1 MTIPERDLDFM
12 DGEHLVHLYGTD
24 LEALARAV
32 GGFVADGRARGHG
45 TLAIVGP
52 ENWEAIAAELER
64 RGIAIEAAVADGS
77 LVLLDAAATLASFV
91 VDGRPDRARFDATVG
106 VAVRAAARRDPGVR
120 LYGEMVGLLWAAGD
134 AAAAAALE
142 MMWNDLLASVPVR
155 LFCSYPVDVF
165 GADFE
170 RANMDAI
177 LCAHSHLVP
186 TTPGSGLAA
195 ALDRGME
202 TVLGVGG
209 ARSIKSLIQPN
220 HRPAWGAVPEA
231 ESTILWLR
239 NNLPAHADEITAI
252 ARAYFRE

>member
-1 MTIPERDLDFM
+1 MTIPEHDLDFT
-12 DGEHLVHLYGTD
+12 DGSHFVHLYGTD

-32 GGFVADGRARGHG
+32 GTFMADGRAHGHG
-45 TLAIVGP
+45 ALVIVGP
-52 ENWEAIAAELER
+52 ENWEAISSDLEH
-64 RGIAIEAAVADGS
+64 RGVDVAGALADGS
-77 LVLLDAAATLASFV
+77 IVVLDAGATLASFV
-91 VDGRPDRARFDATVG
+91 VDGRPDPALFDATVG
-106 VAVRAAARRDPGVR
+106 AAIRDAARHDPGVR
-120 LYGEMVGLLWAAGD
+120 LYGEMVGLLWSAGD

-142 MMWNDLLASVPVR
+142 AMWNELLAEVPVR
-155 LFCSYPVDVF
+155 LFCSYPLDIF

-170 RANMDAI
+170 RSNVDAI

-186 TTPGSGLAA
+186 AAAGPGLAA

-202 TVLGVGG
+202 TVLGVDG
-209 ARSIKSLIQPN
+209 AREIKSLIQPN
-220 HRPAWGAVPEA
+220 HRPAWASVPEA